1 MEKAWERIQE
11 FIAEY
16 GLSLIGALLIF
27 LIGRWAAKVIK
38 GLVARM
44 MNKSKADPTL
54 VAFVSNLVYVGLL
67 TFVFIAALAQLGV
80 QTTSFIAV
88 IGAAG
93 LAVGLALQGALAN
106 FAAGVLLLIFRP
118 FKAGDFVEGAG
129 TMGVIKEIGI
139 FTTVLNTPDNK
150 LVIVPNAKLTGDNI
164 TNFSAETTRR
174 VDLVVGVSY
183 KADLRKTTEVIM
195 DVLKSDELV
204 LEEPA
209 PNVAVL
215 ELADSSVNLVVRPWV
230 ETANY
235 WTVYFRVIQ
244 KIKERLDAEG
254 IEIPFP
260 QSDVHLFQKS

>member
-1 MEKAWERIQE
+1 
-11 FIAEY
+11 
-16 GLSLIGALLIF
+16 
-27 LIGRWAAKVIK
+27 
-38 GLVARM
+38 
-44 MNKSKADPTL
+44 
-54 VAFVSNLVYVGLL
+54 
-67 TFVFIAALAQLGV
+67 
-80 QTTSFIAV
+80 
-88 IGAAG
+88 
-93 LAVGLALQGALAN
+93 
-106 FAAGVLLLIFRP
+106 
-118 FKAGDFVEGAG
+118 VEGAG
-129 TMGVIKEIGI
+129 TMGVIKEINI

-164 TNFSAETTRR
+164 TNFSAENTRR

>member
-11 FIAEY
+11 FIADY

-54 VAFVSNLVYVGLL
+54 VAFVSNLVYIGLL

-106 FAAGVLLLIFRP
+106 FAAGVLLLWPTSPPGCCCSSSAPSRRGISW
-118 FKAGDFVEGAG
+118 KA
-129 TMGVIKEIGI
+129 
-139 FTTVLNTPDNK
+139 
-150 LVIVPNAKLTGDNI
+150 
-164 TNFSAETTRR
+164 
-174 VDLVVGVSY
+174 
-183 KADLRKTTEVIM
+183 
-195 DVLKSDELV
+195 
-204 LEEPA
+204 PA
-209 PNVAVL
+209 PWA
-215 ELADSSVNLVVRPWV
+215 
-230 ETANY
+230 
-235 WTVYFRVIQ
+235 
-244 KIKERLDAEG
+244 
-254 IEIPFP
+254 
-260 QSDVHLFQKS
+260 